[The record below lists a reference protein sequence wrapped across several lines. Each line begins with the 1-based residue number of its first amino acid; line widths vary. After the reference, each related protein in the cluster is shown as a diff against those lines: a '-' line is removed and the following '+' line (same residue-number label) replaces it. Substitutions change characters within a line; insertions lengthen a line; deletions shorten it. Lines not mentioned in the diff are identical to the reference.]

1 MKKFAL
7 LLTLMLA
14 VATTVFAAG
23 KNSAT
28 VNIHEKVTV
37 GSTTLP
43 AGEYK
48 VSWTEWAADSKVT
61 FARGKTTVAVI
72 PATIVAKQ
80 NASVSVLTATKGS
93 TLVLNGLRLKT
104 ADVTFGNSSKSGH

>member
-37 GSTTLP
+37 GTTTLP

-48 VSWTEWAADSKVT
+48 VSWTDAGQVT
-61 FARGKTTVAVI
+61 FAQGKTTVATI
-72 PATIVAKQ
+72 PATVSAKSNSQ
-80 NASVSVLTATKGS
+80 VTVITATEGS
-93 TLVLNGLRLKT
+93 NLVLSGLRLKT
-104 ADVTFGNSSKSGH
+104 ADLTFGGAAKSGH

>member
-28 VNIHEKVTV
+28 VNIREKVTV
-37 GSTTLP
+37 GSTALP

-48 VSWTEWAADSKVT
+48 VSWTDAGQVT
-61 FARGKTTVAVI
+61 FAQGKTTVATV
-72 PATIVAKQ
+72 PAKVSAGENPQ
-80 NASVSVLTATKGS
+80 VSVLTDAAGS
-93 TLVLNGLRLKT
+93 GKVLSGLRLKT
-104 ADVTFGNSSKSGH
+104 ANLTFVSEAKSGH